1 MVKNYLWPK
10 TLFGDFRN
18 TRKLD
23 DYHEKD
29 YAKIIDL
36 YNQNYTH
43 NYYKMRNMMIKGF
56 ANRES
61 LRLMNE
67 KPDRSRETF
76 NQGGLQDP
84 NNTFKFTTDPPSREN
99 FLMSPAYVNAW
110 YQPERNSIT
119 FPYAYLNP
127 PFYNLKYPQAFN
139 YGGQGGTGGH
149 EIVHGFDD
157 EGKLIQQFQDSY
169 QRQFSANYHTNNRFG
184 PDGSLSKCQWHEC
197 GWMTSK
203 SKDGFRDMAQCVVTQ
218 YNTQCCPE
226 KSGNILCANGAT
238 TQGENIADLG
248 GQQASYRAYREFIKT
263 KGKEE
268 K

>member
-1 MVKNYLWPK
+1 
-10 TLFGDFRN
+10 
-18 TRKLD
+18 
-23 DYHEKD
+23 
-29 YAKIIDL
+29 
-36 YNQNYTH
+36 
-43 NYYKMRNMMIKGF
+43 MMIKGF

-61 LRLMNE
+61 LRLMKE
-67 KPDRSRETF
+67 EPDRA
-76 NQGGLQDP
+76 
-84 NNTFKFTTDPPSREN
+84 N

-157 EGKLIQQFQDSY
+157 EGVQ
-169 QRQFSANYHTNNRFG
+169 FG
-184 PDGSLSKCQWHEC
+184 PDGSLSKCMWHEC

-218 YNTQCCPE
+218 YKFVNNHQNFRLKTDSNGRCMDRTYFISALNVVQKRAVTSCVQMARPPKE
-226 KSGNILCANGAT
+226 KTSPILEVIP
-238 TQGENIADLG
+238 QGPPKVLD
-248 GQQASYRAYREFIKT
+248 R
-263 KGKEE
+263 
-268 K
+268 